1 MWILKMSL
9 SYVDNIKKAE
19 NIYFNVIEKFENASN
34 VTNVLKN
41 HEDVQYVLERL
52 VELSKIN
59 YQSLTSDNVSLLFKE
74 YQYLIMF
81 YNSMLKDKETTSVI
95 IDVGRALSLPTNFFN
110 VISPYYFFIHKIFLE
125 KFEYEIHDDSFN
137 KNLFLSAWQDCVLM
151 YKNNF
156 LMFSDVYKMFR
167 DIILDSG
174 IDSAYSSNSSDLIIK
189 NKKDIFA
196 LMCNFYTMNTTVN
209 NELSKILKRRYYD
222 DVLEVTIY
230 SEMIKNRY
238 IIMLPNELLNRLNN
252 EERI

>member
-1 MWILKMSL
+1 MSL

-19 NIYFNVIEKFENASN
+19 NIYFNVVKTFENAS
-34 VTNVLKN
+34 NVLKN

-81 YNSMLKDKETTSVI
+81 YSSMLKDKETTSVI
-95 IDVGRALSLPTNFFN
+95 IDVGRNLSLPTNFFN

-137 KNLFLSAWQDCVLM
+137 KNLFLSTWQDCVLT

-156 LMFSDVYKMFR
+156 IMFSDVYKMFR
-167 DIILDSG
+167 DIILNSG

-196 LMCNFYTMNTTVN
+196 LMCNFYTMNATVN
-209 NELSKILKRRYYD
+209 NELSKILNKRYYD

-252 EERI
+252 EKHI

>member
-1 MWILKMSL
+1 MSL

-19 NIYFNVIEKFENASN
+19 NIYFNVVKTFENAS
-34 VTNVLKN
+34 NVLKN

-81 YNSMLKDKETTSVI
+81 YSSMLKDKETTSVI
-95 IDVGRALSLPTNFFN
+95 IDVGRNLSLPTNFFN

-137 KNLFLSAWQDCVLM
+137 KNLFLSTWQDCVLT

-167 DIILDSG
+167 DIILNSG

-196 LMCNFYTMNTTVN
+196 LMCNFYTMNATVN
-209 NELSKILKRRYYD
+209 NELSKILNKCYYD

-252 EERI
+252 EKHI